1 MASTKPVESA
11 LDLLGRR
18 WALRLVWEL
27 RRSTLA
33 FSDLRERTGI
43 SPSVLSARLRQL
55 ARAGVVERDGGG
67 RYRLSGRG
75 RELARVLYEL
85 NRWAE
90 QHHQTARALARP
102 RTILAGVSS
111 PELSVVCRSCGEEVS
126 PYVTECPYCGTR
138 IRKRAPK
145 LERHG
150 DELTPRQ
157 SRRTRRRIARAQ
169 RTDRLAERPYAVLAA
184 ILIP

>member
-1 MASTKPVESA
+1 MPSTKPVESA

-33 FSDLRERTGI
+33 FSELRKRTGI
-43 SPSVLSARLRQL
+43 SPSVLSARLGDL
-55 ARAGVVERDGGG
+55 TDAGVLERDGGG

-90 QHHQTARALARP
+90 QHRE
-102 RTILAGVSS
+102 IAG
-111 PELSVVCRSCGEEVS
+111 
-126 PYVTECPYCGTR
+126 
-138 IRKRAPK
+138 A
-145 LERHG
+145 
-150 DELTPRQ
+150 
-157 SRRTRRRIARAQ
+157 
-169 RTDRLAERPYAVLAA
+169 
-184 ILIP
+184 